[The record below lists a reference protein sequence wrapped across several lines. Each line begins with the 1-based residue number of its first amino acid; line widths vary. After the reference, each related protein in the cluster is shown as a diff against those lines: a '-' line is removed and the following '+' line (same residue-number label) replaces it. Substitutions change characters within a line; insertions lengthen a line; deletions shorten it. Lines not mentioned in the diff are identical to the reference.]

1 MDDFLK
7 QMIEEAFSSK
17 KQQKYFY
24 AKANDKSLS
33 KKERLKWQKLVS
45 EFSEKTNFKKIPEVA
60 EEELDEVVDEDGNM
74 ITNKKPTDFKV
85 KGITSNSTTDDV
97 VGMSHGQMGSF
108 GIGGTNNT
116 SRMLRYWG
124 ESDMSKTLGFKDT
137 IGSDA
142 DYDEALDHLEN
153 ELGLPDD
160 EAEERAEKM
169 GYDEELPDGK
179 IRLIENPKEYIEE
192 YIDNILNRKNK
203 VNDIVSKNQEIDETT
218 FNPII
223 LRQIKS
229 LKQSLSNNDI
239 NINDV
244 INYLKNE

>member
-1 MDDFLK
+1 MDDFLTH
-7 QMIEEAFSSK
+7 MIEEAFTSK
-17 KQQKYFY
+17 KQQNYFY
-24 AKANDKSLS
+24 AKANDKTLS
-33 KKERLKWQKLVS
+33 KKERLKWQKMAS
-45 EFSEKTNFKKIPEVA
+45 EFSEKTNFKKLPKTA
-60 EEELDEVVDEDGNM
+60 EKELDEVVDEDGNI
-74 ITNKKPTDFKV
+74 ITNKKPADFKV
-85 KGITSNSTTDDV
+85 KGITSNSTTDDA

-108 GIGGTNNT
+108 GIGGPINT
-116 SRMLRYWG
+116 SRTLKYWA

-142 DYDEALDHLEN
+142 NYDDAIDHLEN

-169 GYDEELPDGK
+169 GYDDELPDGK

-192 YIDNILNRKNK
+192 YIDNILNKKNK
-203 VNDIVSKNQEIDETT
+203 INDIVTKSQEIDETT

-229 LKQSLSNNDI
+229 LKQSLINNDI

-244 INYLKNE
+244 INYLKHE